1 MEFQE
6 KLKQILSIEPKE
18 NIPFKSSSGF
28 LVENKKSLPFHL
40 VIDEIKKREQEGQH
54 SFVLMA
60 QTVFENLDPSDQLNF
75 SFALLDYYY
84 FLKQNKTAHYSHYE
98 ILRVACSIF
107 PEPKSRKI
115 DQDFFTLFLEKI
127 NSFPIYIPFPGIHEL
142 LENLLHQSRS
152 MKIINKL
159 SEELKKL
166 FGKINESKEEKQNQ
180 NYDERSYILA
190 GKLTG
195 NYTTIKAFQNELD
208 ANFATGKIEEY
219 FPDSFP
225 LTTDDPYYSFHSEV
239 HKLIFSEL
247 PNRNY
252 SIALKDIPIIK
263 KHLDTDRKTQKDF
276 LMALL
281 YRCVW
286 YALDA
291 QSKYGLY
298 QVANLFVRKKL
309 PYTEGELIF
318 VLNAF
323 IHPKTNKLYSFQIG
337 NFFKHV
343 ENHVK
348 ENGISDTLRET
359 FKTVMEVNPR
369 YEHDKQFFQKIK
381 TRVQDLW
388 NSFYSEGENILPF
401 RLDKGDAFGKKVN
414 QDLKKLEVEQQKK
427 WYEILRLASSASAG
441 KPSKKFISKTTP
453 LIKDLGEKVFLEK
466 INEWIQFLNKMEITR
481 KSDWYGYF
489 LNAQNIPVAKG
500 LIWILSTL
508 KTTNGDVDLE
518 KLIVK
523 CFKKIP
529 GVGPASGALGNAC
542 IYNISSRNSLEGV
555 ALLNRVRSR
564 IAQRNTKKL
573 IEKYISST
581 AEALKISVADLEDFS
596 IQDFGLTDGVR
607 EFQFNDYIGK
617 LSLAS
622 FGKTKIEWIKP
633 DGKLQKSVPSFVRK
647 DFKEELKELRNT
659 AKLIP
664 KTLTIQR
671 DRLDRSYI
679 QKRVFQFDHFQKYYF
694 QHGLMSFLTQKLIW
708 TFEHKNQKTH
718 AIYWNKKWQD
728 VNKKEV
734 NWIDENTTV
743 KLWHPLECE
752 TNDILKWREFLLE
765 NQIKQPLKQAY
776 REVYILTDAE
786 VNTKSYSNRMA
797 AHILKQHQFNAL
809 AGIRNWKYQLIGAYD
824 DGLDMQACSL
834 EIPDYNLRA
843 EYWINELNAEDSFND
858 TGIWLYVATDQ
869 VRFLE
874 GDNTVDL
881 VDIPK
886 IVFSEIMRDVDL
898 FVGVASVGNDP
909 AWQDNG
915 GLVQYHNYWQSYS
928 FGDLTE
934 LAKTRK
940 TILERLVPRLKIS
953 KVSSIDGK
961 FLIVK
966 GKKRTYKIHIGST
979 NILME
984 PNDQYLCIVPGPN
997 RDKNP
1002 DKLFIPFEGDRGLS
1016 ILLSK
1021 AFLLAEDD
1029 KITDTTITRQI
1040 NR

>member
-1 MEFQE
+1 
-6 KLKQILSIEPKE
+6 
-18 NIPFKSSSGF
+18 
-28 LVENKKSLPFHL
+28 
-40 VIDEIKKREQEGQH
+40 
-54 SFVLMA
+54 
-60 QTVFENLDPSDQLNF
+60 
-75 SFALLDYYY
+75 
-84 FLKQNKTAHYSHYE
+84 
-98 ILRVACSIF
+98 
-107 PEPKSRKI
+107 
-115 DQDFFTLFLEKI
+115 
-127 NSFPIYIPFPGIHEL
+127 
-142 LENLLHQSRS
+142 

-159 SEELKKL
+159 SAELKKL
-166 FGKINESKEEKQNQ
+166 FRTLPEAKEEKTNQ
-180 NYDERSYILA
+180 NNKKQTPNSPAKNSNAYQ
-190 GKLTG
+190 
-195 NYTTIKAFQNELD
+195 TIKAFQKKLD
-208 ANFATGKIEEY
+208 ANFANGEIEKY
-219 FPDSFP
+219 FENDFP
-225 LTTDDPYYSFHSEV
+225 LTINDPYYSFHLEV
-239 HKLIFSEL
+239 NNLISIEL
-247 PNRNY
+247 KSRDY
-252 SIALKDIPIIK
+252 RKSIESLPTIK
-263 KHLDTDRKTQKDF
+263 KYLVADRKDQKEF

-281 YRCVW
+281 YRSIW

-291 QSKYGLY
+291 QPKYGLY
-298 QVANLFVRKKL
+298 QIANLFSRKKL
-309 PYTEGELIF
+309 PYTENELIF
-318 VLNAF
+318 ILRAF
-323 IHPKTNKLYSFQIG
+323 IHPKTNKLYSFQMG
-337 NFFKHV
+337 NFFKNV
-343 ENHVK
+343 ESHVK
-348 ENGISDTLRET
+348 AKGISNALKETL
-359 FKTVMEVNPR
+359 KQVIEVKSR
-369 YEHDKQFFQKIK
+369 YDYDEQLFQKIR
-381 TRVQDLW
+381 TRAGDLW
-388 NSFYSEGENILPF
+388 AAHFSEGETILPF
-401 RLDKGDAFGKKVN
+401 LLDKGDAFGKKVN
-414 QDLKKLEVEQQKK
+414 QDLVKLEVEQQKK
-427 WYEILRLASSASAG
+427 WYEILRLAATASAG
-441 KPSKKFISKTTP
+441 KPSKKFLSKATP
-453 LIKDLGEKVFLEK
+453 LINDLGEKHFLERME
-466 INEWIQFLNKMEITR
+466 EWIQFLNKMEITL

-489 LNAQNIPVAKG
+489 LNAQNVTVTKG
-500 LIWILSTL
+500 LIWFLSTL
-508 KTTNGDVDLE
+508 KTTKIDVGLE

-542 IYNISSRNSLEGV
+542 IYNVSSRNALEGV
-555 ALLNRVRSR
+555 AMLNRVRSR

-573 IEKYISST
+573 IGNYISST

-607 EFQFNDYIGK
+607 EFHFNDYIGK

-633 DGKLQKSVPSFVRK
+633 DGKLQKSVPSFVRN
-647 DFKEELKELRNT
+647 DFKDELKDLRNT

-694 QHGLMSFLTQKLIW
+694 HHGLMSFLTQKLIW
-708 TFEHKNQKTH
+708 TFEKEDQKTH

-728 VNKKEV
+728 VNEKEV
-734 NWIDENTTV
+734 DWIDKNTTV
-743 KLWHPLECE
+743 KLWHPLESE
-752 TNDILKWREFLLE
+752 TDDILKWRNFLQD

-824 DGLDMQACSL
+824 DGYDTQACSL

-843 EYWINELNAEDSFND
+843 EYWIKELNAQDAFND

-874 GDNTVDL
+874 GDDTVDL
-881 VDIPK
+881 VDIPR

-940 TILERLVPRLKIS
+940 TILERLVPRLKIA

-984 PNDQYLCIVPGPN
+984 PNDQYLCIVPGPLK
-997 RDKNP
+997 DKNS

-1021 AFLLAEDD
+1021 AFMLAEDD
-1029 KITDTTITRQI
+1029 KITDETITRQI